1 MRSRTRF
8 PWEFILAL
16 LIGLGL
22 GLTYAWFIT
31 PVEYVN
37 AQPSQLRSDFKDEYR
52 GVIAA
57 AYAANRNLDRARA
70 RLSLLADPDPVQ
82 ALSAQAQQMLAAG
95 ISFNQVSQVAQLAAD
110 IQSGAMSPTIIST
123 SQIVEETV
131 PTSQTEVQ
139 GTTLPT
145 FGESTSTQSS
155 GSVIDA
161 VTITPRPT
169 TTPTFTPGPAF
180 ALVAQEPK
188 CEPNK
193 SRGLLQITVMDA
205 RKRQVPGVE
214 IIVTWNG
221 GEDRFFTGFKPEMG
235 NGYADF
241 QMTVST
247 AYNVRVVE
255 GGTQVPNVTAPP
267 CSNPNGSAYTG
278 DLLLTFQQP

>member
-1 MRSRTRF
+1 MRSRTSF

-16 LIGLGL
+16 LIGFGL
-22 GLTYAWFIT
+22 GLTYAWFIA

-52 GVIAA
+52 RVIAA
-57 AYAANRNLDRARA
+57 AYAANGNLDRASA

-110 IQSGAMSPTIIST
+110 IQSGATSPTISST
-123 SQIVEETV
+123 SQMVEETI
-131 PTSQTEVQ
+131 PTSQTEAQ
-139 GTTLPT
+139 ETILPSV
-145 FGESTSTQSS
+145 GEGTSTLSS
-155 GSVIDA
+155 GSVIYA

-180 ALVAQEPK
+180 ALVTQESK

-193 SRGLLQITVMDA
+193 SRGLLQITVLDA

-221 GEDRFFTGFKPEMG
+221 GEDRFFTGFKPEIG

-241 QMTVST
+241 QMTGST

-255 GGTQVPNVTAPP
+255 GGTQVTNVIAPP

-278 DLLLTFQQP
+278 DLLLIFQQP